1 MLLAAS
7 LFPPSSFLLEL
18 VTEMTMV
25 QAKEN
30 RDLHFPLL
38 LRNQLAAD
46 PLGFTF
52 HSNLIFFALDFSVT
66 SIWGS

>member
-38 LRNQLAAD
+38 LRKVSEREELTEG
-46 PLGFTF
+46 L
-52 HSNLIFFALDFSVT
+52 
-66 SIWGS
+66 